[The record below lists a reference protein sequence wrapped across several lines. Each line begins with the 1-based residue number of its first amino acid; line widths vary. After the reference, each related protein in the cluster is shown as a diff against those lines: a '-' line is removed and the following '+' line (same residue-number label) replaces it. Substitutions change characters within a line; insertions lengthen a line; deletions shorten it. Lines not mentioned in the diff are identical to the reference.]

1 MIRLVQEWSV
11 NGIRAVY
18 GKFDNYDAVDDIAN
32 AYDSITEDLITQQS
46 KLPYTEEEI
55 RRACNTLIYGA
66 GSGKDTYESIMDIP
80 GDLFSRCIQQMNRHI
95 DIDTADKKYN
105 IQDSIYHIRLE
116 DTGEEKD
123 E

>member
-1 MIRLVQEWSV
+1 
-11 NGIRAVY
+11 
-18 GKFDNYDAVDDIAN
+18 
-32 AYDSITEDLITQQS
+32 
-46 KLPYTEEEI
+46 
-55 RRACNTLIYGA
+55 
-66 GSGKDTYESIMDIP
+66 MDIP